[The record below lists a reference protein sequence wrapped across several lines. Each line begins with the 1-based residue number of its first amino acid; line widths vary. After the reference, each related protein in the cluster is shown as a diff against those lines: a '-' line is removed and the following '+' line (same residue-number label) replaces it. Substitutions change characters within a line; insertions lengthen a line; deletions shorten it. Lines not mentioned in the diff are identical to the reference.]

1 MVAKSADFARN
12 YARKIYFV
20 NVPQNIPR
28 GNIPP
33 CPFPRIMLYLF
44 FFRKHGILRHSS
56 NYPSFVNSR
65 MSSHPD
71 IPVYNPVRQLADNY
85 FNDARS
91 MKLGKRV
98 RFSFLRVIKGINQ
111 TNKSNTVEE
120 NNRGE
125 GTNMFRI
132 YDLDA
137 FIDRPIYMHDL
148 YALYEVSFKVLP
160 IWREPTRSFENC
172 IIIFP
177 RCIPRVYDFRVFRDK
192 LWEKVKGFRY
202 T

>member
-1 MVAKSADFARN
+1 MFH
-12 YARKIYFV
+12 KIFHGEISLLVRSRELCYIF
-20 NVPQNIPR
+20 
-28 GNIPP
+28 
-33 CPFPRIMLYLF
+33 F

-91 MKLGKRV
+91 MKLGKRM

-132 YDLDA
+132 YGLDA

-148 YALYEVSFKVLP
+148 YALYEVFQSAP
-160 IWREPTRSFENC
+160 HMAWTDSIIRELHHYFSSMYSPRLW
-172 IIIFP
+172 FP
-177 RCIPRVYDFRVFRDK
+177 RVSRQIMGKSEGISLYVNNLHWY
-192 LWEKVKGFRY
+192 
-202 T
+202 